1 MARVRIPGGR
11 LAAEQYL
18 ALDGFASRFANGTLR
33 VTTRQ
38 TIQFH
43 GILKGNL
50 HGIIHAINDELL
62 TTMAACGDVV
72 RNVTATPAPIKD
84 RVHETLNREAS
95 RLSAA
100 LLPKSTAY
108 HEIWV
113 DGERVAAEPVGRA
126 HV

>member
-50 HGIIHAINDELL
+50 HGLIHAINDELL

-72 RNVTATPAPIKD
+72 RTVPATPAPIKD
-84 RVHETLNREAS
+84 RVHETLKREAA
-95 RLSAA
+95 RPSAA
-100 LLPKSTAY
+100 PHPQSTASQAS
-108 HEIWV
+108 W
-113 DGERVAAEPVGRA
+113 GTGQR
-126 HV
+126 

>member
-50 HGIIHAINDELL
+50 PGIIHAINDELL
-62 TTMAACGDVV
+62 TTMAACGEVV
-72 RNVTATPAPIKD
+72 RHVPATPAPIKD
-84 RVHETLNREAS
+84 RAHETPNRETS

-100 LLPKSTAY
+100 TLPTKPDYPQHVSR
-108 HEIWV
+108 
-113 DGERVAAEPVGRA
+113 DGRENGSQTRE
-126 HV
+126 